1 MRKSIEFGTI
11 VGGNKGFFIDYTT
24 SARMFLKYLPTTEKM
39 IFFSCYSSARQM
51 KQRVSID
58 P

>member
-24 SARMFLKYLPTTEKM
+24 SARTFLKYLPTTEKM
-39 IFFSCYSSARQM
+39 ITSLA
-51 KQRVSID
+51 ID
-58 P
+58 PNETAHIN